1 MKLTLIDL
9 DEKKVIYDIDDG
21 KGTIEVN
28 LDTDEKIVN
37 TENLTEDV
45 INKAY
50 KKILWYKKLDNF
62 FEHGII

>member
-9 DEKKVIYDIDDG
+9 DEEKVVYDIDDG

-37 TENLTEDV
+37 TENLAEDV

-50 KKILWYKKLDNF
+50 KKILWYKRLDNF
-62 FEHGII
+62 FEHGVI